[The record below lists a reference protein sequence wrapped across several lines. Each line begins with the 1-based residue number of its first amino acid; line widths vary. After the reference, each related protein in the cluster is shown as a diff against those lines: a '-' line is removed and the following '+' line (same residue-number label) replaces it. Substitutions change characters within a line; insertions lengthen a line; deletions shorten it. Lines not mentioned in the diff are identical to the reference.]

1 MTPVEGRPLE
11 DDELVELA
19 IAGDVGSYER
29 LMQRYQ
35 SLAFRVAFLITHSA
49 ADAEEAAQEA
59 FVKAYYALRT
69 FRRGAPFRPWLLTI
83 VSNEARNRRRSDA
96 RRAALALRAAE
107 DRPVGDAAPSS
118 EETVLA
124 EERREALVKALEE
137 LKEDDRVIIGY
148 RYLLELSEDEV
159 AAVLGCPKGTVK
171 SRLSRAMARLR
182 ELVGEGFDLERS
194 VVER

>member
-11 DDELVELA
+11 DEELLELA
-19 IAGDVGSYER
+19 VAGDVGAYER
-29 LMQRYQ
+29 LMKRYQ

-49 ADAEEAAQEA
+49 ADAEEAAQEG
-59 FVKAYYALRT
+59 FIKAYYALRT
-69 FRRGAPFRPWLLTI
+69 FRRGASFRPWLLTI

-107 DRPVGDAAPSS
+107 DRPTGDAAPSS

-124 EERREALVKALEE
+124 EERREVLVEALEN
-137 LKEDDRVIIGY
+137 LREDDRMIIGY
-148 RYLLELSEDEV
+148 RYLLELSEEEV
-159 AAVLGCPKGTVK
+159 AAALGCPRGTVK

-182 ELVGEGFDLERS
+182 ELVGDGSPLPRTE
-194 VVER
+194 VEL